1 MKRWIRFTSNITAF
15 LMFWTTLIGS
25 GLSFAEEEK
34 DEKDRSSFVRTI
46 VGRDT
51 NGWEVVDVRN
61 NSGNVVILSPV
72 VGRDIDLDES
82 INFSMFQGPSEFNR
96 RAEIPVLG
104 TSVPGFQKAIFLK
117 RSNGKFGIGIEYTT
131 ARKTNFRTIALKEV
145 DLKRIR
151 EYVENWDQIQ
161 TGDYKI
167 HKRDTAIEEDAEY
180 PKVTDES
187 VYFET
192 RRPRFV
198 LARRMDGSLTL
209 KDGKEISGE
218 FVPVF
223 EEGSILIESDFTSH
237 SIPVENIQRIRTIG
251 NKSSSAMKGAVG
263 TALGSAVSGA
273 LTGAL
278 AAWQSNGSVKEWTI
292 FGTVFFGSAGFLTG
306 LLRGASGGRSSE
318 DIILG
323 PVGDLA
329 DESM

>member
-1 MKRWIRFTSNITAF
+1 MKRWIRFTSSITAF
-15 LMFWTTLIGS
+15 LILWTTLLGS
-25 GLSFAEEEK
+25 GLTFAQEEK
-34 DEKDRSSFVRTI
+34 DEKDQLLVVRTI

-82 INFSMFQGPSEFNR
+82 IKFSMFQGPSEFNR

-104 TSVPGFQKAIFLK
+104 TPVPGFQKAIFLK
-117 RSNGKFGIGIEYTT
+117 RSNGKFGIRIEYTT
-131 ARKTNFRTIALKEV
+131 VRKTNFRTIRLKEV
-145 DLKRIR
+145 DVQRIR

-161 TGDYKI
+161 NGDYKI
-167 HKRDTAIEEDAEY
+167 HNRDTAIEEGAEY

-187 VYFET
+187 VSFET
-192 RRPRFV
+192 RRTRFV

-209 KDGKEISGE
+209 KDGKEINGE
-218 FVPVF
+218 FVPAF
-223 EEGSILIESDFTSH
+223 DEGSILIESGFTSH
-237 SIPVENIQRIRTIG
+237 SIPVENIQRIRTVG

-278 AAWQSNGSVKEWTI
+278 AAWQSNANVKEWTI

-329 DESM
+329 DEGM